1 MNKKTRH
8 KIKLLSHRR
17 WYITAMIL
25 ATVFFLG
32 AFNVGSWYFV
42 KRMEHYLDD
51 ELGKRLNT
59 AAELTAELLARDI
72 RDPLAEEDRTFAAL
86 TLGRVQKTHD
96 LQGIFLVD
104 DNYTILASSELLF
117 EFGETVSYWRDDS
130 LYFFRAWQGQA
141 SIAPLHVL
149 EGNRFKTAYAPVLDA
164 YGEPSS
170 VLVLEANADFFEL
183 LEVFHRGRFIGLLAS
198 LGLLL
203 VLAIFL
209 YWAITL
215 FLRTEASLRQAERLA
230 AMGQMAATVA
240 HEIRN
245 PLGII
250 KSSAD
255 VLQKKY
261 DSQKSPDEL
270 FEFIP
275 QEIRRLNRLVNDFLL
290 LSREPSLNPDMNDIK
305 ETVEKAVLALSPDF
319 NTAGIT
325 LGSYIDTDI
334 PSFKFDKDAVHQILL
349 NILLNALHAT
359 EPGGAVNVAAKKV
372 NVKSRSFVKL
382 QITDT
387 GSGIEGDPRRIFEP
401 FYTTK
406 ASGSGLGMAVAKKQ
420 VEAHHGWIE
429 MASKKG
435 EGTTVTFYIPL

>member
-1 MNKKTRH
+1 MNKNTIHKT
-8 KIKLLSHRR
+8 KLLSHRR
-17 WYITAMIL
+17 WYIIAMVL

-32 AFNVGSWYFV
+32 AFNIGSWYFV
-42 KRMEHYLDD
+42 KRMEYYLDD
-51 ELGKRLNT
+51 ELGKRLSI

-72 RDPLAEEDRTFAAL
+72 QDPLAEEDRALATL
-86 TLGRVQKTHD
+86 TLGRVQKAHD
-96 LQGIFLVD
+96 LQGVFLVD

-117 EFGETVSYWRDDS
+117 DFGETVSYWRDDS
-130 LYFFRAWQGQA
+130 LYFFRAWQGEA

-149 EGNRFKTAYAPVLDA
+149 EGNRFKTAYAPVLDSF
-164 YGEPSS
+164 GEPSS
-170 VLVLEANADFFEL
+170 VLILEANAGFFEL
-183 LEVFHRGRFIGLLAS
+183 LEVFHRGRFVVLLAS

-203 VLAIFL
+203 LLAIFL

-215 FLRTEASLRQAERLA
+215 LLRTEASLRQAERLA
-230 AMGQMAATVA
+230 TMGRMAATVA

-261 DSQKSPDEL
+261 DSEESPDEL
-270 FEFIP
+270 FQYIP

-290 LSREPSLNPDMNDIK
+290 LSREPSLDTAMNDVK
-305 ETVEKAVLALSPDF
+305 ETVKKAVFALSPDF
-319 NTAGIT
+319 EEAGIA
-325 LGSYIDTDI
+325 LESDVETDI
-334 PSFKFDKDAVHQILL
+334 QPFKFDKDAVHQILL
-349 NILLNALHAT
+349 NILLNALHAS
-359 EPGGAVNVAAKKV
+359 EAGGTTRVVAKKV
-372 NVKSRSFVKL
+372 NIKGKFFVQL
-382 QITDT
+382 QIADT

-406 ASGSGLGMAVAKKQ
+406 ASGSGLGMAVSKKQ

-429 MASKKG
+429 MTSKKG
-435 EGTTVTFYIPL
+435 VGTTVTFYLPI